1 MRRSGGIK
9 RWAMAVG
16 VFATVAGLA
25 ACSSTGTQSAPPKP
39 TTTEQKVSPAA
50 VSQPA
55 KISEVPGDGAQNVS
69 PADPVQVSVTDGAI
83 TNVQLVNEQG
93 RAVAGLLSPDKHSWT
108 ATESLGYNRTYTWS
122 GTALG
127 ADGKQVPLG
136 GSFHT
141 LQPARQISAQLNVGD
156 GDTVGVAMPL
166 VLTFSAPV
174 QDKASVER
182 ALTVQTS
189 NSTTGSWAWL
199 DDQTVHY
206 RPKDY
211 WPENTKVT
219 LLAKLYGTPF
229 GNGAYG
235 SDDLS
240 ASFTVGRSLILR
252 GNTQTHRLQLV
263 LGNNVIADYP
273 ASYGLDSDPGRVTN
287 SGTHVVMSK
296 SSTYSMSNP
305 KYHYENVV
313 VPWAMRISN
322 NGEFVHGYAGSVWAQ
337 GKENVSHGCV
347 NLSPTNAQTV
357 YNEVIPG
364 DPVEITGSTQQLGA
378 KDGDYY
384 DWTLSWDQWLA
395 KSALH
400 S

>member
-1 MRRSGGIK
+1 MT
-9 RWAMAVG
+9 VG
-16 VFATVAGLA
+16 VLATVLGLA
-25 ACSSTGTQSAPPKP
+25 ACSSAGTQEPAKP
-39 TTTEQKVSPAA
+39 TQTEQKVSPAA
-50 VSQPA
+50 VSKPA
-55 KISEVPGDGAQNVS
+55 KVTEIPGDTAQNVS
-69 PADPVQVSVTDGAI
+69 PADPVQVTVADGAI
-83 TNVQLVNEQG
+83 TDVHLVNDQG
-93 RAVAGLLSPDKHSWT
+93 RAVGGLLSTDKHSWT
-108 ATESLGYNRTYTWS
+108 ATESLGYDRSYTWS

-141 LQPARQISAQLNVGD
+141 LKPARQISAQINVAD
-156 GDTVGVAMPL
+156 NATVGVAEPI
-166 VLTFSAPV
+166 VLTFSSPV

-189 NSTTGSWAWL
+189 NATTGGSWAWL
-199 DDQTVHY
+199 DDETVHY
-206 RPKDY
+206 RTKDY
-211 WPENTKVT
+211 WPANTKVT
-219 LLAKLYGTPF
+219 LLAKLYGTAF

-235 SDDLS
+235 AEDLS
-240 ASFTVGRSLILR
+240 TSFTVGRSLIMK
-252 GNTQTHRLQLV
+252 GNTQTHHLQIFQD
-263 LGNNVIADYP
+263 GAMIADYP

-296 SSTYSMSNP
+296 SATFSMSNP

-322 NGEFVHGYAGSVWAQ
+322 NGEFVHGYAGSIWAQ
-337 GKENVSHGCV
+337 GNTNVSHGCV
-347 NLSPTNAQTV
+347 NLAPANAKIV
-357 YNEVIPG
+357 YDEVLVG

-384 DWTLSWDQWLA
+384 DWAVPWDQWLA